1 MSQGNPTVS
10 LGAVSLG
17 VGIDT
22 ARYGH
27 HVSFLDGQKRTAAKA
42 FHFTES
48 AAGYQQLQAALTKL
62 AEKHPGLHFHI
73 RLDAAGQYAENLL
86 QWLHRLP
93 FSTTI
98 SVGQPARN
106 KAYRQVHFDKRKSDP
121 VESLACA
128 RFAIVERPAATPH
141 NPPEFQQLRDA
152 VALME
157 SSAKQRTRLI
167 NQLHGLLARV
177 FPELA
182 VSVKDLSA
190 NWVLSLLEKYPTP
203 DKLARAKPEML
214 AKIPHLATDMAET
227 LRAAAKHS
235 TASNRGPI
243 AAELIRQKV
252 HAIRQ
257 EQETFAALATLVE
270 QAWQA
275 LPDGPAK
282 RLRTIPGIGL
292 QTSAALVAKIVAIER
307 FATPTALIG
316 YFGVFPE
323 EVDVS
328 GTDRQ
333 GNPKHGTEIHMSRKG
348 NDLVRRLLYT
358 AAQCAVTWNPP
369 VKALFARL
377 RADGKEYNVCLGHC
391 MAKLLRQVFAL
402 WTKDCDFDPDF
413 EAPSKAAAESA
424 SHELRA
430 CETQTIVAHKN
441 ADLPHPDPVLGE
453 SQQPGTNAPRVSR
466 NRAQKK
472 GTPQASKGGAPVQ
485 QEVTMTSPTH
495 LPPSGPRSVALPQS
509 RPPSAQRP
517 VTVRAANE

>member
-1 MSQGNPTVS
+1 MSQGSPTLS
-10 LGAVSLG
+10 LGVVSLG

-27 HVSFLDGQKRTAAKA
+27 HVSFLDEQKRSAAKA

-62 AEKHPGLHFHI
+62 SEKHPGLHFHI

-106 KAYRQVHFDKRKSDP
+106 KAYRQVHFDKRKADP

-190 NWVLSLLEKYPTP
+190 NWALSLLEKYPTP
-203 DKLARAKPEML
+203 DKLARAKPETL

-227 LRAAAKHS
+227 LRAAAARS
-235 TASNRGPI
+235 TASNKGPI
-243 AAELIRQKV
+243 AAELILQKV
-252 HAIRQ
+252 RALRQ
-257 EQETFAALATLVE
+257 EQDAFAALATLVE

-292 QTSAALVAKIVAIER
+292 QTSAALVAKIVSIER

-358 AAQCAVTWNPP
+358 AAQAAVTWNPP

-377 RADGKEYNVCLGHC
+377 RADGKEYNLCLGHC

-413 EAPSKAAAESA
+413 EAPPKAAAESA
-424 SHELRA
+424 SNELRA
-430 CETQTIVAHKN
+430 CEAKTIVAHKN
-441 ADLPHPDPVLGE
+441 PDQPRPDPVLWE
-453 SQQPGTNAPRVSR
+453 SQPPGTNALRVSR

-472 GTPQASKGGAPVQ
+472 GTPRASKGGAPLE
-485 QEVTMTSPTH
+485 QEVTVTSATH
-495 LPPSGPRSVALPQS
+495 LPPSGPRPVALPQS
-509 RPPSAQRP
+509 QPPSARRP
-517 VTVRAANE
+517 TTVRAASQ